1 MKKIFF
7 TLVLIFSTQLIFAQ
21 KIERAINALNENKT
35 DKAIELFQ
43 ELIEKNNSD
52 LAAIIGLVKARD
64 IKSPNKTN
72 QEELTESIDLLTRT
86 APEYDNLSSEAK
98 FFYATKLNINNRND
112 INNIIGVLLE
122 DLWIKFVSKSES
134 IEIIESFESKYNKF
148 YTIKFYVNERLL
160 DLYYKEAELKNTIQD
175 YQKFLYKFPKSKY
188 TNKVNL
194 EIDNLTFKAAVNSN
208 NLYDLEVFIKT
219 NPQSKNI
226 NEASDILSDLYLRSL
241 RNLDQQSEM
250 ESILVKLNNLK
261 NTPKTQSNIAKI
273 ETALSGIYLNDIE
286 KSKSLIEVENL
297 MRNLSRLKLAD
308 SISTKIITANK
319 KIYQLELEIISTQ
332 KNHLVIND
340 FLIKYEKFNSNHLS
354 LYDIRDSVW
363 FVNLGT
369 YKNNKLEEYADFF
382 KTVTYNARYAS
393 LIESIRLDWLQ
404 QIRNTITSSIDNYI
418 AEESSELSRINNL
431 SKIILSNNSI
441 LKINLDV
448 GYVLKYMSNGDI
460 YNYLNNTIKYLLE
473 QDKISATTLFYD
485 YNSYSS
491 IFKTYTLING
501 NIAANVYAVR
511 NNNLFQVPSF
521 STNHTLF
528 SAIKTR
534 YGVVKFSN
542 INIEEYYPSTDEYK
556 ISLYGYTVMNLKGG
570 TCCPSFKIDILY
582 SKQGSVYLPKTALS
596 VNNNY
601 SSIETSVNLNILNK
615 IDLLQTIG
623 DLNQTKD
630 PDNDYNDLI
639 SETRNTK
646 VLNEEVD
653 YDKLFTS
660 VQIQAEFP
668 GGQSG
673 WVRYLE
679 RTLNRDLPV
688 ENGAPTGKYTVVVSF
703 IVSKDGSISEVKAE
717 NDPGYG
723 TKEEAER
730 VIQRGPKWKP
740 AVQNGRSVIYR
751 QRQSIVFMVS
761 EDLAL

>member
-1 MKKIFF
+1 MKKIFI
-7 TLVLIFSTQLIFAQ
+7 TIVLLFSTQLIFAQ

-52 LAAIIGLVKARD
+52 LAAIIGLIKARD
-64 IKSPNKTN
+64 IKSPNRIN
-72 QEELTESIDLLTRT
+72 QEELTESIDLITRT

-98 FFYATKLNINNRND
+98 FFYATKLNINDRND
-112 INNIIGVLLE
+112 INYIIRILVE
-122 DLWIKFVSKSES
+122 DLWINFISKLES

-148 YTIKFYVNERLL
+148 YTIKYNVNERLL
-160 DLYYKEAELKNTIQD
+160 DLYYKEAELKNTLQD

-188 TNKVNL
+188 TNKVNI
-194 EIDNLTFKAAVNSN
+194 EIDNLTFKAAVDANSI
-208 NLYDLEVFIKT
+208 YDLEVFIKI

-226 NEASDILSDLYLRSL
+226 NEASSILSDLYIKSL
-241 RNLDQQSEM
+241 GNLDQQNQM
-250 ESILVKLNNLK
+250 ESILVKFNNIK
-261 NTPKTQSNIAKI
+261 KTPTTQSNIAKI
-273 ETALSGIYLNDIE
+273 ETALSRIYLNDIE
-286 KSKSLIEVENL
+286 KSTSLTEVENL
-297 MRNLSRLKLAD
+297 KQNLSKLLMAD

-332 KNHLVIND
+332 KNHLVINE
-340 FLIKYEKFNSNHLS
+340 FLSKYENLNSNHLS
-354 LYDIRDSVW
+354 LYDRRDSVW

-393 LIESIRLDWLQ
+393 LIENIRLDWLQ

-418 AEESSELSRINNL
+418 AEENSELSRINNL
-431 SKIILSNNSI
+431 SKIILSNNAI
-441 LKINLDV
+441 LKINLDP

-460 YNYLNNTIKYLLE
+460 YNYLNNTIQHLLE
-473 QDKISATTLFYD
+473 EDKISANTLFYD

-501 NIAANVYAVR
+501 NIAANVYALR

-521 STNHTLF
+521 SINHTLF

-534 YGVVKFSN
+534 YGIVKFSN

-582 SKQGSVYLPKTALS
+582 TKQGSVYLPKTALS

-601 SSIETSVNLNILNK
+601 SSIETSVNLNTLNK

-623 DLNQTKD
+623 ELNQAKAS
-630 PDNDYNDLI
+630 DNENYDLI

-646 VLNEEVD
+646 VLNEDED
-653 YDKLFTS
+653 YDKLFTA

-668 GGQSG
+668 GGQGG

-679 RTLNRDLPV
+679 RTLNRDLPL
-688 ENGAPTGKYTVVVSF
+688 ENGAPTGKYSVVVSF
-703 IVSKDGSISEVKAE
+703 IVSKDGTISEVKAE

-723 TKEEAER
+723 TKEESIR
-730 VIQRGPKWKP
+730 VIERGPKWKP
-740 AVQNGRSVIYR
+740 AVQNGRNVIYR
-751 QRQSIVFMVS
+751 QRQAIVFMVS
-761 EDLAL
+761 EV